1 MSLWGSFWRKAMFLV
16 CGLAAATVSF
26 AQEGHP
32 MSGSWVGD
40 FGTSATDRHR
50 VVVILDW
57 SGSEIT
63 GVVNPG
69 ANAIPIKSSSVDPT
83 QWRLHFT
90 AEGTNAAGAAVSYDV
105 DGTIDDLGTYNRT
118 LSGTWKV
125 NGQAGDFSI
134 TRQ

>member
-1 MSLWGSFWRKAMFLV
+1 M
-16 CGLAAATVSF
+16 LATFSF

-40 FGTSATDRHR
+40 WGTSASNRHR
-50 VVVILDW
+50 VVLVLEW
-57 SGSEIT
+57 SGSEVT

-69 ANAIPIKSSSVDPT
+69 ANAIPIKSSSVDPMK
-83 QWRLHFT
+83 WSLHFV
-90 AEGTNAAGAAVSYDV
+90 AEGRDPSGAAVTYEAE
-105 DGTIDDLGTYNRT
+105 GTIDDLGTYNRT

-125 NGQAGDFSI
+125 NGQTGDFSI